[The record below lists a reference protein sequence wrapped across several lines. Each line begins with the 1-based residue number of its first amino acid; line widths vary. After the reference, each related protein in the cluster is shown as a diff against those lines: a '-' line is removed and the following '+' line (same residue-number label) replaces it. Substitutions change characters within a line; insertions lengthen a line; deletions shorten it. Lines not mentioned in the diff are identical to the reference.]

1 MIENVLDV
9 KEIILHKNE
18 PLALKLVAIQPETQ
32 EGFEKA
38 KEVLLAVEQIAI
50 GISPYNKSRLN
61 DINIGHWDLYRYGDV
76 SASSIR
82 IPLFEKLPARNPNAD
97 VKPNSVI
104 AIDFGTKSTTVGII
118 DESGEKRLLRVGSRT
133 SGEIKKEDYE
143 NPTIMEFRNIP
154 AFQIAYSSCKTRPLT
169 ALKDLCISHIA
180 ANHQNEAL
188 AEDFSR
194 FFSKLKQWAGYGKT
208 YRVKDQDN
216 NTISLK
222 EFLHIGSDER
232 DLNPIEIYAYYLA
245 RFINTMDNGI
255 YTTYLLSY
263 PDKFSKEVR
272 EQIRASFERGIK
284 KAIPYAVL
292 TNPNNSIKV
301 EQIATEPAAYAI
313 CALDEYGFMR
323 EKFLKRSLE
332 VYYGVFDFGG
342 GTTDFDFGVLS
353 LSQTKGYTY
362 RLEHFGG
369 GGDEKLGGEN
379 LLEFLAYE
387 AFKQNLERM
396 RESGCKFSESPFPD
410 PELNDAIRDQVDNSE
425 EARRNSAAMIK
436 VLRLIVEN
444 IQAYEEFGDL
454 SNTSFDLC
462 TSDGD
467 NVSVSLQIESKKLID
482 QLTQKIQAGVEKFF
496 QEFLATARSHFP
508 SQSKDDGLLLH
519 IFLGGNAARSP
530 IVKEAFEALIKRESK
545 GGISFELHA
554 PLGTPEAD
562 DEIVRQF
569 GASAIEQDL
578 AKKVTCKTGVV
589 FGLLESRPSNRR
601 IEIISSV
608 GVNDDAKFKYFLGT
622 GDAKEFSL
630 VIDRNALHDGSKQ
643 LFLDH
648 AHFTEYELLYT
659 PDQRAADERE
669 DYSSKE
675 LNAKLKTIRLDKAY
689 GEDDSIYI
697 QAKGANGIQVSVISQ
712 ADDSVLYSV
721 DYILE

>member
-9 KEIILHKNE
+9 KEIILHKDE

-32 EGFEKA
+32 EGFENA
-38 KEVLLAVEQIAI
+38 KKVLLAVEQIAI

-143 NPTIMEFRNIP
+143 NPTIMEFRHIP

-272 EQIRASFERGIK
+272 EQIRTSFERGIK

-467 NVSVSLQIESKKLID
+467 NVSVSLQIESKKLIA

-508 SQSKDDGLLLH
+508 SPSKDDGLLLH

-530 IVKEAFEALIKRESK
+530 IVKEAFEALIKREGK
-545 GGISFELHA
+545 GGINFELHA

-562 DEIVRQF
+562 DEIARQF

-669 DYSSKE
+669 DYSPKE